1 MRNIL
6 IVVGGLVVVAA
17 LAVGGYFLLGKSAP
31 GPSSATAAS
40 PMPAPAAAPATPT
53 PATPA
58 PAPATPAPAATAPA
72 PATPAPAAA
81 TPAPAPAT
89 PAPAAPAAATV
100 PAVPTGLE
108 VQPSD
113 HVMGDPKAPITVIE
127 YASMTC
133 PHCADFAVNTLPEV
147 KKQFIDTGKV
157 KWVFRDFPLDQYAVR
172 GSMLAECGGNDRYFA
187 LIEIL
192 FGAQRNW
199 IRINDMDGTIAEL
212 GKIGRL
218 AGISETEFK
227 ACMANQALLNAIV
240 AERQGGEQL
249 GVDSTPTFFINGNKT
264 AGAMPFDE
272 FVKLLK

>member
-6 IVVGGLVVVAA
+6 FVVGGLVVVAA
-17 LAVGGYFLLGKSAP
+17 LAVGGYFLLGKQAP

-40 PMPAPAAAPATPT
+40 PMPAPAAAPATPA
-53 PATPA
+53 PAGPAQATPA
-58 PAPATPAPAATAPA
+58 PAPAATAPA

-81 TPAPAPAT
+81 TPAPT
-89 PAPAAPAAATV
+89 AATV

-133 PHCADFAVNTLPEV
+133 PHCADFAANTLPEV

-218 AGISETEFK
+218 AGISEADFK
-227 ACMANQALLNAIV
+227 ACMSNQALLNAIV

-249 GVDSTPTFFINGNKT
+249 GVDSTPTFFINGKKT

-272 FVKLLK
+272 FAKLLQ

>member
-17 LAVGGYFLLGKSAP
+17 LAVGGYFLLGKGSS
-31 GPSSATAAS
+31 GPSNATAAS
-40 PMPAPAAAPATPT
+40 PMPAPVASPATPM
-53 PATPA
+53 PAPAASTPA
-58 PAPATPAPAATAPA
+58 PAPAAAS
-72 PATPAPAAA
+72 
-81 TPAPAPAT
+81 
-89 PAPAAPAAATV
+89 V

-133 PHCADFAVNTLPEV
+133 PHCADFAVNTLPQV

-172 GSMLAECGGNDRYFA
+172 GSMLAECSGNDRYFA

-192 FGAQRNW
+192 FGSQRNW
-199 IRINDMDGTIAEL
+199 IKINDMDGTIAEL

-218 AGISETEFK
+218 AGISEADFK
-227 ACMANQALLNAIV
+227 ACMNNDTLVKSIV

-249 GVDSTPTFFINGNKT
+249 GVDSTPTFFINGKKA
-264 AGAMPFDE
+264 AGSMPFDE
-272 FVKLLK
+272 FAKLLQ